1 MTRDPITIVAYA
13 ALALLVIA
21 TASVGLLYHFGT
33 NGDRYQP
40 WVFPMCM
47 ATFAGAMLV
56 DRLSKKRSR
65 SR

>member
-1 MTRDPITIVAYA
+1 MTRDPITIAAHA

-33 NGDRYQP
+33 GGDRYQP

-47 ATFAGAMLV
+47 ATFAAALLV
-56 DRLSKKRSR
+56 DRLSKNRSR